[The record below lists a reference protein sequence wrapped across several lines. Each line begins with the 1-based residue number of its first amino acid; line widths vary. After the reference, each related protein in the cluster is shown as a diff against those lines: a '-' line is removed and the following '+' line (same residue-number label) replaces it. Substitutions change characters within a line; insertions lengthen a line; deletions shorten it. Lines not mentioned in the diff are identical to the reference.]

1 MTSEFQFTNPILSKI
16 EFLYNKEFNAW
27 GDEVPIKMELSVKV
41 SKGEDKNKAI
51 VSLVC
56 ELGEKNNLSP
66 FWLLAEEEATFK
78 WEEAIEQ
85 VIVEKLLKQNAPSLL
100 LSYLRPIVVQVTQ
113 ASPCGAYNI
122 PFMNF
127 SKP

>member
-1 MTSEFQFTNPILSKI
+1 
-16 EFLYNKEFNAW
+16 
-27 GDEVPIKMELSVKV
+27 MELSVKV

-51 VSLVC
+51 VSLVV
-56 ELGEKNNLSP
+56 NLERRIIYSP

>member
-1 MTSEFQFTNPILSKI
+1 MRSEFQFTNPILSKI
-16 EFLYNKEFNAW
+16 EFLYNKEF
-27 GDEVPIKMELSVKV
+27 K
-41 SKGEDKNKAI
+41 DKNKAI

-56 ELGEKNNLSP
+56 ELGEKNDLSP

-78 WEEAIEQ
+78 WEEAIEE
-85 VIVEKLLKQNAPSLL
+85 VIVKKLLKQNAPSLL

-127 SKP
+127 SEQ